1 MDETG
6 NQTADRSVRSGLP
19 SSPLP
24 GDPRR
29 GSVSGTGHQIYLPLP
44 VPHSGNAPHGVH
56 DQQLRQAWAAVQ
68 PGEEAVQPGSGGVS
82 FLHRRSEERPV
93 PGRAGLLS
101 AASGAHL
108 SAGKSL

>member
-6 NQTADRSVRSGLP
+6 NQTADRPVRSGLP
-19 SSPLP
+19 SAPLS
-24 GDPRR
+24 GDSRR

-56 DQQLRQAWAAVQ
+56 DQQLRQAGAAVQ

-82 FLHRRSEERPV
+82 FLHRRGEERPV

-101 AASGAHL
+101 AASGTHL